1 MSIGDTLRGIG
12 KRTAQGTVGKQL
24 RRVAGNV
31 ASLIGGPNRS
41 NSSDLA
47 GINRTKAATNVL
59 SFPIDINNVD
69 PGTGGNHGHYIMFF
83 INEQTNSTLKFDNIK
98 DELSQ
103 LTGQDNLKKH
113 LEKNLG
119 FKGKF
124 DKIFDTKT
132 GKFKDKPT
140 EAQKQIFNQK
150 GGVGDLLFG
159 EGSEKYKKGF
169 GGATLKTGDINLGKY
184 GTRRLGGQ
192 QQTISVNRAPTRR
205 LDSCITMFM
214 PATVQVNYRANY
226 TDTSMGALTAG
237 ASQIIGEYLNTG
249 QVTGDTVSKAS
260 KDVFG
265 AVGIAGL
272 VNLLSNVPSL
282 AGAREALE
290 LGMGAI
296 VADRME
302 MAFKGIEK
310 RKFSYTFKMLPRS
323 EAEANEVK
331 RIIDMFKFHM
341 LPEMLDRNTRGR
353 LMSYPS
359 TFDIKYMY
367 QNAENNYLNKVSECY
382 LESMD
387 VTYGGGDRYSTHEGN
402 AIGAPSVETTIVLNF
417 AEIELITRERAEEGF

>member
-12 KRTAQGTVGKQL
+12 KRTAQGIVGKQL

-83 INEQTNSTLKFDNIK
+83 INEQTNSTLKFD
-98 DELSQ
+98 
-103 LTGQDNLKKH
+103 
-113 LEKNLG
+113 
-119 FKGKF
+119 
-124 DKIFDTKT
+124 KIFDTKT
-132 GKFKDKPT
+132 GKFKEKPT

>member
-1 MSIGDTLRGIG
+1 MAIRDVVSGVV
-12 KRTAQGTVGKQL
+12 KSTAQGILGKQL

-31 ASLIGGPNRS
+31 ASLIGGPNRG

-83 INEQTNSTLKFDNIK
+83 INEQTNSTLRFDNVK
-98 DELSQ
+98 DSLSQ

-132 GKFKDKPT
+132 GNFKDKPT

-169 GGATLKTGDINLGKY
+169 GGASLKTGDINVGKY
-184 GTRRLGGQ
+184 GTRKGFE
-192 QQTISVNRAPTRR
+192 QTISVYRRPTRR
-205 LDSCITMFM
+205 LDSCVTMFM
-214 PATVQVNYRANY
+214 PADVKVSYKANY
-226 TDTSMGALTAG
+226 TDTSIGSLTQT
-237 ASQIIGEYLNTG
+237 ASQIVGEFIQEGSVSRDTIQKNA
-249 QVTGDTVSKAS
+249 GDVA
-260 KDVFG
+260 V
-265 AVGIAGL
+265 AVGVSGL
-272 VNLLSNVPSL
+272 VNALSNVPSL

-290 LGMGAI
+290 MGMGAI
-296 VADRME
+296 VSDRME
-302 MAFKGIEK
+302 MAFKGIDK
-310 RKFSYTFKMLPRS
+310 RKFTYTFKMIPRS

-341 LPEMLDRNTRGR
+341 LPETLDRNTRGR

-387 VTYGGGDRYSTHEGN
+387 VEYGGDRFKTHEGN
-402 AIGAPSVETTIVLNF
+402 DIGAPPVETTLTLQF
-417 AEIELITRERAEEGF
+417 GEIELITRERAEEGF